1 MDGNFWVF
9 GYGSLM
15 WRPGFDYIE
24 RQPATLHGWH
34 RAMCVLSTHYRGC
47 PDRPGLV
54 LGLDKGG
61 SCRGVAF
68 RVAADQAEAARQY
81 LYDREM
87 ITGVYTPRFSPARLD
102 DGRRVPVFIFPVR
115 KDHEQYSG
123 RLDLQE
129 TVRLIRQGQGQS
141 GSSRDYLACTVE
153 QMTAMGI
160 LHSELHR
167 LLRLVEQQEQS
178 AAEPQAC

>member
-15 WRPGFDYIE
+15 WRPGFDYQE
-24 RQPATLHGWH
+24 RRAATLHGWH

-47 PDRPGLV
+47 PDKPGLV
-54 LGLDKGG
+54 LGLDRGG

-68 RVAADQAEAARQY
+68 RIAADKSEEVRQY

-102 DGRRVPVFIFPVR
+102 DGRGVPVFIFPVR

-123 RLDLQE
+123 RLTINE
-129 TVRLIRQGQGQS
+129 AARLIRQGHGMA
-141 GSSRDYLACTVE
+141 GSSLDYLAQTVA
-153 QMTAMGI
+153 QMTEIGI
-160 LHSELHR
+160 TRSELHR
-167 LLRLVEQQEQS
+167 LLRLVEQN
-178 AAEPQAC
+178 AP

>member
-15 WRPGFDYIE
+15 WRPGFDYLD

-34 RAMCVLSTHYRGC
+34 RAMCILSTHYRGC
-47 PDRPGLV
+47 PERPGLV
-54 LGLDKGG
+54 LGLDRGG

-68 RVAADQAEAARQY
+68 RVAPDKAAQVQKY

-87 ITGVYTPRFSPARLD
+87 ITEVYTPRFAVAHLA
-102 DGRRVPVFIFPVR
+102 DGTKQPVYIFTVR

-123 RLDLQE
+123 RLTPQQAA
-129 TVRLIRQGQGQS
+129 RLILQGHGHS
-141 GSSRDYLACTVE
+141 GSSRDYLAQTVE
-153 QMTAMGI
+153 HMSALGI
-160 LHSELHR
+160 SRSELHH
-167 LLRLVEQQEQS
+167 LLRLVDKKEV
-178 AAEPQAC
+178 